1 MNMPDLNVSNLV
13 ATGTTGFILI
23 ASLIYKI
30 VKKINSDIRDNKSLD
45 TFDNYRDSLMSRLK
59 ELEDRNDQLVK
70 ERSEINELKAKD
82 EYEIKCLSEEIQELK
97 RSNKEL
103 REGIKFLLDK
113 APLTPEDLK
122 ELYKLIS
129 AKEDINDDN
138 KS

>member
-82 EYEIKCLSEEIQELK
+82 EYEIKCLSEEIHELK

>member
-82 EYEIKCLSEEIQELK
+82 EYEIKCLSEEINELK